1 MNRQEEMALT
11 PETAGKKPLVKS
23 AKDFMTGMLSPLKT
37 RDVGQM
43 VEEFTAEMT
52 LVAEGL
58 SEDQQKLQ
66 EQQARLSVQQTEMEQ
81 FLLNQLEG
89 ARQETQALRKEI
101 SLLQNRLSAAE
112 KAMQDKKH
120 KKTEGLSRLIY
131 QATWLVAIPSA
142 AWVLTAIIRLFQ

>member
-89 ARQETQALRKEI
+89 ARQETQSLRKEI

-112 KAMQDKKH
+112 KALQDKKL
-120 KKTEGLSRLIY
+120 KKTEGLSRLLH
-131 QATWLVAIPSA
+131 QATWLIAIPSA

>member
-1 MNRQEEMALT
+1 MNRQEEMALSQD
-11 PETAGKKPLVKS
+11 TAGKKPLVKS

-43 VEEFTAEMT
+43 VEDFTAEMT

-66 EQQARLSVQQTEMEQ
+66 EQQSRLAASQTEMEQ
-81 FLLNQLEG
+81 FLLQQLAES
-89 ARQETQALRKEI
+89 RQETQVLRHEI
-101 SLLQNRLSAAE
+101 AQLQARLSAAE

-142 AWVLTAIIRLFQ
+142 AWVITTIIRLFQ